1 MVIATREEVEQ
12 FLSELHQK
20 MKIRN
25 IRYLRDGGRGKNTQ
39 TWFDLELT
47 EIDLDKHIEN
57 LSVSHY
63 SGCADGESM
72 HGGTIMWVFGK
83 VIKKHEIYIKITIGD
98 FNKAPICISFHF
110 SESPMTYPYQI

>member
-1 MVIATREEVEQ
+1 MAIATIEEVEA

-25 IRYLRDGGRGKNTQ
+25 IRYLNDRGKNTQ
-39 TWFDLELT
+39 TWLDLELSET
-47 EIDLDKHIEN
+47 DLNKHIER

-72 HGGTIMWVFGK
+72 HGGTTMWVFGK
-83 VIKKHEIYIKITIGD
+83 IIKKHEIYIKITIGD

-110 SESPMTYPYQI
+110 SEAPMSYPYQI